1 MTDQIISAG
10 RWNSLKGE
18 VKSRWGA
25 LTDNDLQQIGGNID
39 KLIGTVERK
48 TGETRQNV
56 EQWLRNQGYADMLS
70 DAAQKGAQYAGQV
83 RDRLKE
89 YSWSD
94 LADVLKDNIILTVA
108 GTLLL
113 GFALGRVSKPNLNAR
128 YARRWGQTWT

>member
-1 MTDQIISAG
+1 MADQVISAG

-18 VKSRWGA
+18 LKSRWGA
-25 LTDNDLQQIGGNID
+25 LTDNDFQQIGGNID
-39 KLIGTVERK
+39 KLIGTIEQK

-56 EQWLRNQGYADMLS
+56 EQWLRNQGYTDMLS
-70 DAAQKGAQYAGQV
+70 DTAQKGAQYAGQV

-94 LADVLKDNIILTVA
+94 FADALKDNLILTIA

-113 GFALGRVSKPNLNAR
+113 GFALGRVSKPGVKAG
-128 YARRWGQTWT
+128 YARRWRQTWN